1 MNRMLK
7 GLILSGCLLTLG
19 TGIGLEP
26 ALAQRSSQV
35 QFKPGNYGTMVSGT
49 ITGREYIDY
58 KLTARKGQKLFA
70 ELTVSGT
77 NGSGT
82 AYFNILPPGSK
93 GEAIYI
99 GQTDTDRSAL
109 VKLPAN
115 GTYTIRVYLMGND
128 KDAGK
133 TVGFNLDLSIQ

>member
-1 MNRMLK
+1 VK
-7 GLILSGCLLTLG
+7 KVLIASGCLL
-19 TGIGLEP
+19 
-26 ALAQRSSQV
+26 ALASFAPMNAAWAQRSSQV

-58 KLTARKGQKLFA
+58 KLSAMTGQKMSVEIA
-70 ELTVSGT
+70 VSRT
-77 NGSGT
+77 NGNGT
-82 AYFNILPPGSK
+82 VYFNILPPGST

-99 GQTDTDRSAL
+99 GSQDSDRSAL
-109 VKLPAN
+109 VTLPAT

-133 TVGFNLDLSIQ
+133 TVGFNLDLSIE